1 MKRRL
6 IAVLVLSVSCLFAA
20 PAFADNVIQIWNCQL
35 HDGKTG
41 VDVMSVSST
50 WLEEA
55 KKIEGGEDFNVLLRF
70 PMAAN
75 AGDDDFRFVL
85 VVPDAKAW
93 GLWVHN
99 SRNDANLAVAN
110 DAWYE
115 VASCSGSSMWA
126 GVPIV

>member
-1 MKRRL
+1 MKSKL
-6 IAVLVLSVSCLFAA
+6 TAVLVLSISFLFAA

-35 HDGKTG
+35 QDGKTG

-70 PMAAN
+70 PIAAN
-75 AGDDDFRFVL
+75 AGDDNFRFVL
-85 VVPDAKAW
+85 VVPNAKTW
-93 GLWVHN
+93 GLWVDN
-99 SRNDANLAVAN
+99 SLNDANLAAAN

>member
-1 MKRRL
+1 MRSKL
-6 IAVLVLSVSCLFAA
+6 IAVVVLSVSYLFAA
-20 PAFADNVIQIWNCQL
+20 PAFADNVIQIWDCQL

-70 PMAAN
+70 PIAAN
-75 AGDDDFRFVL
+75 AADDNFKFVL
-85 VVPDAKAW
+85 IAPNAKMW
-93 GLWVHN
+93 GLWVDN
-99 SRNDANLAVAN
+99 SLNDANLPVAN
-110 DAWYE
+110 EAWYE

>member
-1 MKRRL
+1 MKNRL
-6 IAVLVLSVSCLFAA
+6 VAVLVLSVSCLFAA

-35 HDGKTG
+35 HDDKTG

-50 WLEEA
+50 WLEAA

-70 PMAAN
+70 PIAAD
-75 AGDDDFRFVL
+75 AADDNFRFVL
-85 VVPDAKAW
+85 VVPSAKTW
-93 GLWVHN
+93 GLWVDN
-99 SRNDANLAVAN
+99 SLNDANLAVAN
-110 DAWYE
+110 EVWYE